1 MTFSDIVSVV
11 DKWAARAGLPAYF
24 GDEYVRNHQANA
36 ITGDFIFWDVPGGSR
51 VYGEVS
57 AEPLGLD
64 VLIQVLGTSH
74 YMKDLAAELDV
85 LERTFNVIESISKEV
100 VCEFG
105 VSLSRIVKRENIY
118 DSQKSG
124 WEITFTLTDN

>member
-1 MTFSDIVSVV
+1 
-11 DKWAARAGLPAYF
+11 
-24 GDEYVRNHQANA
+24 
-36 ITGDFIFWDVPGGSR
+36 
-51 VYGEVS
+51 
-57 AEPLGLD
+57 
-64 VLIQVLGTSH
+64 
-74 YMKDLAAELDV
+74 MKDLAAELDV

>member
-1 MTFSDIVSVV
+1 MTFSDVMTAV
-11 DKWAARAGLPAYF
+11 DKWAARVGLPAYF
-24 GDEYVRNHQANA
+24 GDEYVRNHLANA

-57 AEPLGLD
+57 ADPLGLD

>member
-1 MTFSDIVSVV
+1 MTFNDIVSAV
-11 DKWAARAGLPAYF
+11 DKWAARAGLPAFF

-36 ITGDFIFWDVPGGSR
+36 ITEDFIFWDVPSGSR
-51 VYGEVS
+51 TYGEVS

-64 VLIQVLGTSH
+64 VVIQVLGTSY

-85 LERTFNVIESISKEV
+85 LERTFNVIESISKDV
-100 VCEFG
+100 VCEFA
-105 VSLSRIVKRENIY
+105 VTMSRIVKRENIY

-124 WEITFTLTDN
+124 WEITFTITDI

>member
-1 MTFSDIVSVV
+1 MTAV

-36 ITGDFIFWDVPGGSR
+36 ITGDFIFWDVPSGSR
-51 VYGEVS
+51 FYGEVS

-64 VLIQVLGTSH
+64 VMIQVLGTSY

-85 LERTFNVIESISKEV
+85 LDRTFNVIQSISKEV
-100 VCEFG
+100 VCEFA
-105 VSLSRIVKRENIY
+105 LTTSRIVKRENIY

-124 WEITFTLTDN
+124 WEITFTITDS